1 MWLPSDEEPKYVLNG
16 SLVESKIPETGY
28 IRILSRWDESILFI
42 RERMI
47 VGAWNLNTDSLK
59 ETYEGRAMKLVD
71 VNSESTVEI
80 YEMGKKL
87 FETIMELNEEIKL
100 ASEVGI
106 GFVLDRVQV
115 PESSRDDLLSR
126 YRIQQPSENDVES
139 LINDYKMGGG

>member
-1 MWLPSDEEPKYVLNG
+1 MWLPSDEEPRYVLNG
-16 SLVESKIPETGY
+16 SLDESKIPETGY

-42 RERMI
+42 KEGMI

-59 ETYEGRAMKLVD
+59 ETYENKAMKLVD
-71 VNSESTVEI
+71 INLESTVEI

-87 FETIMELNEEIKL
+87 FETIMALNEEVKL

-106 GFVLDRVQV
+106 NFVLDRVQV
-115 PESSRDDLLSR
+115 PESSREDLMSK

-139 LINDYKMGGG
+139 LINDYKIGGG